1 MKKDAFEVKAFV
13 FESREMYEQAKKDE
27 EIICDLQKNLD
38 LSDWKKALKTY
49 NRLVMEKTFSTVVGY
64 GFLMHLRDF
73 LVTGNLVKAEDL
85 VAIPVKGVSRNS
97 SDLMPQRPQKES
109 RYKGLYE
116 KQKIKNKKMKIILT
130 AVLIFFVTA
139 VVITARTDY
148 SVFTYFTN
156 YKTQMEEEII
166 NKYEQWEAELQERED
181 ALNQK

>member
-139 VVITARTDY
+139 VVITACTDY